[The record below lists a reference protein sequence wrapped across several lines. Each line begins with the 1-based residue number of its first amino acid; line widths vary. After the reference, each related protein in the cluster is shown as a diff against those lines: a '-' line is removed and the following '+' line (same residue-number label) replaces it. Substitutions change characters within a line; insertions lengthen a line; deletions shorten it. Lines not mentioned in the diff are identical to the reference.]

1 MATQTVGAER
11 AQFDRDGFY
20 IFRNVLDEALL
31 ERLRAA
37 SEASLAEQDEQ
48 HFAEQVATGSMILVN
63 GPFIERYPVFAEFI
77 AHPGILQTLDRLGFA
92 DPKFGHGR
100 VISKPPHSPPLFWH
114 EDGRFWDDPVSY
126 TPVPIQ
132 AFLMSYLTDTTPE
145 NGCLRVDLVP
155 GSHLKRHAL
164 HDLVPESHTQQ
175 NRLYSHAPS
184 SSLCACSR
192 SPASSSHPGSPVEY
206 RPHARLRLCSETPP
220 LSFSYPAFAHYED
233 EIDVPLRAGDC
244 VAGYGTLFHSSHA
257 NDSDTRRTYEDERLT
272 MWRGGHMP
280 TTATPPAYYPARTSR
295 NGRGLRWRRSST
307 ACSSATTYR
316 RRSPKCCAGSRSAT
330 TATPN

>member
-37 SEASLAEQDEQ
+37 SDASLAEQDEQ

-145 NGCLRVDLVP
+145 NGCLRVIP

-164 HDLVPESHTQQ
+164 HDLVPESHTHQ
-175 NRLYSHAPS
+175 NRLYQNTDHN
-184 SSLCACSR
+184 
-192 SPASSSHPGSPVEY
+192 
-206 RPHARLRLCSETPP
+206 
-220 LSFSYPAFAHYED
+220 PAFAHYED

-244 VAGYGTLFHSSHA
+244 VAEYGTLFHSSHA
-257 NDSDTRRTYEDERLT
+257 NDSDTRRTCLT
-272 MWRGGHMP
+272 MW
-280 TTATPPAYYPARTSR
+280 YYPAFPDLPEPTRASVASVEH
-295 NGRGLRWRRSST
+295 GLRFSDDAPPDVAALLRPFEISY
-307 ACSSATTYR
+307 AGAAEPIATSWVSGLR
-316 RRSPKCCAGSRSAT
+316 
-330 TATPN
+330 